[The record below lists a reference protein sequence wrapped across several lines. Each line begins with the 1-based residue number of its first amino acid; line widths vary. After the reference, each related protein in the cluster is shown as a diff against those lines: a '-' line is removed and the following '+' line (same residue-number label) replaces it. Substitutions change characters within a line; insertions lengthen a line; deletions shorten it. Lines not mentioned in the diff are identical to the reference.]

1 MFPLQ
6 SRWTCAWIPAAGIA
20 FAAAASTATAQSPH
34 TERAITPEMSK
45 MDMSA
50 MAAHMET
57 TPYRMATPADLIRAG
72 GIVIELRQ
80 AIAKYRDVKVAEAD
94 GFRMFAPQ
102 IKNQRVYHF
111 TRNLWALENQ
121 FRFNPDKPTSLLY
134 KKDARG
140 SFVLVGAM
148 YTAPKRFSA
157 NDLDKRIPTSV
168 AQWHKHVN
176 WCLPPRKEAER
187 WTEMRNGRPVFGPLG
202 VDTREACDSAGGR
215 FVKEVFGWMVHA
227 NVFASD
233 DPKVIWG
240 DDHMRGDEMMDNRHE
255 GSQL

>member
-1 MFPLQ
+1 MTFPLQ
-6 SRWTCAWIPAAGIA
+6 TGWARACISAAGIV
-20 FAAAASTATAQSPH
+20 FATANTATAQSAH
-34 TERAITPEMSK
+34 TNGAVAPAMSE

-57 TPYRMATPADLIRAG
+57 TPPRAIATADSIRAV
-72 GIVIELRQ
+72 GIVAKLRQ
-80 AIAKYRDVKVAEAD
+80 AIAKYRDVNVAETD

-102 IKNQRVYHF
+102 IRNQRVYHF

-121 FRFNPDKPTSLLY
+121 FRFNPEKPTSLLY
-134 KKDARG
+134 KKDERG
-140 SFVLVGAM
+140 NFVLLGAM

-157 NDLDKRIPTSV
+157 NDLDKRIPISV

-176 WCLPPRKEAER
+176 WCLPPRGADQR

-202 VDTREACDSAGGR
+202 VDSHEACDSAGGR

-240 DDHMRGDEMMDNRHE
+240 DDHMRGDEMMGNNHND
-255 GSQL
+255 SQH